1 MSAPAPLA
9 TQRLHATY
17 DPSRIPWED
26 SRAINYSRLL
36 KKGKSPFQPRAMQA
50 LDLALQIREAG
61 YNVYVAGPP
70 DLGRSYM
77 TLSYLRPRAALLP
90 SSPDLL
96 YVRNFADP
104 DSPLLLKLPAGK
116 GKIFKESI
124 VAFLRNINQ
133 ELARRMDTMSYVRKR
148 AVLADRFQALRL
160 KLLRKMKNMAE
171 DRGFVLEVDEEGGMA
186 LAPARTEAAN
196 AGEPAGAPALQEPK
210 GDGLAQSMATLM
222 HRLSKAEES
231 FHEDEKVMERQ
242 AVQDV
247 LGSLYR
253 PLRQKLLKVCGEEV
267 GPYLDSLINDM
278 LENAEAFLSDET
290 RASVD
295 AMSSG
300 NFFRRYEINLFVDNS
315 GMAGAPVI
323 VEDNP
328 TPVNLLGCM
337 ERESE
342 MGALVTD
349 FTLIRSGSLQRANGG
364 FLILHIADLL
374 QHPMAFEGLLR
385 ALRSAQARIED
396 SQEAADGTMR
406 TKSLRPQPL
415 DLDLKVILIGDDEI
429 YETLLYNDDRFAK
442 LFRIKAQMTD
452 LCERSQANIKVYLAQ
467 LAVIIAEASLTH
479 FDRTALAWLVDLG
492 SHLGEDQKKLSLRFP
507 VLRELMIEGDA
518 LARMRGQSMVTGEIM
533 EDAYS
538 ARAYRVN
545 LVEDEYMED
554 YDREMIK
561 LRTNGSAI
569 GQVNGLSV
577 TMVGDF
583 EFGLPHRISCTVGVG
598 HDGIIDLEREAE
610 LGGPIHTKAMMIL
623 KSYLTDLFARKKP
636 LVLSASLH
644 FEQSYAGIEGDSA
657 SGAELAALLS
667 ALAEVPMRLELAF
680 TGAVGQSGQIMAVGG
695 VSRKIEGFYKVCS
708 RQGLTGSQGVI
719 IPYDNVDHLMLSN
732 EILESAAQGKFAIY
746 PVKRIEEALFLLSGI
761 PTGKRLK
768 NGGFTRGSLYDLAD
782 RRLVRLG
789 CYAQGS
795 FRKPRNE

>member
-171 DRGFVLEVDEEGGMA
+171 DRGFVLEVDDEGGMA

-761 PTGKRLK
+761 PAGKRLK

>member
-1 MSAPAPLA
+1 
-9 TQRLHATY
+9 
-17 DPSRIPWED
+17 
-26 SRAINYSRLL
+26 
-36 KKGKSPFQPRAMQA
+36 MQA
-50 LDLALQIREAG
+50 LELALQIREAG

-77 TLSYLRPRAALLP
+77 TLSFLRPRAALLP
-90 SSPDLL
+90 PSPDLL
-96 YVRNFADP
+96 YVQNFSDP
-104 DSPLLLKLPAGK
+104 DCPLLLKLPAGK

-148 AVLADRFQALRL
+148 AVLADRFQTLRF

-171 DRGFVLEVDEEGGMA
+171 DSGFVLEVDEECGMA

-196 AGEPAGAPALQEPK
+196 KGDPPGAPLLQEPK

-247 LGSLYR
+247 LCSLYR
-253 PLRQKLLKVCGEEV
+253 PLRQKLLKACGVEV
-267 GPYLDSLINDM
+267 GPYLDSLKKDM
-278 LENAEAFLSDET
+278 LENAEAFLNDET
-290 RASVD
+290 RAPLD

-300 NFFRRYEINLFVDNS
+300 NFFRRYEINLFVDN
-315 GMAGAPVI
+315 GGRAGAPVI

-328 TPVNLLGCM
+328 TPLNLLGCM

-396 SQEAADGTMR
+396 SLEAADGAMR

-442 LFRIKAQMTD
+442 LFRIKAQMMD
-452 LCERSQANIKVYLAQ
+452 LCERSHANIKVYLAH
-467 LAVIIAEASLTH
+467 LAVIIAEASLTP
-479 FDRTALAWLVDLG
+479 FDRTGLAWLVDLG

-518 LARMRGQSMVTGEIM
+518 LARMKGLDMVTGEIL
-533 EDAYS
+533 EEAYA

-554 YDREMIK
+554 YDRDMIK
-561 LRTNGSAI
+561 LRTYGSAI

-577 TMVGDF
+577 TMIGDF

-732 EILESAAQGKFAIY
+732 AILESAAQGKFAIY
-746 PVKRIEEALFLLSGI
+746 PVRRIEEALFLLSGI
-761 PTGKRLK
+761 PAGKRLK
-768 NGGFTRGSLYDLAD
+768 NGGFTKGSLYDLAD

>member
-1 MSAPAPLA
+1 MPAPAPLS
-9 TQRLHATY
+9 TLRLHATY
-17 DPSRIPWED
+17 DPSRIPWDD
-26 SRAINYSRLL
+26 SRKINFSRLR
-36 KKGKSPFQPRAMQA
+36 KNGKSHFQPRAMQA
-50 LDLALQIREAG
+50 FDLALQIRAAG

-77 TLSYLRPRAALLP
+77 ALSYLRPRAELLP
-90 SSPDLL
+90 VPPDLV

-104 DSPLLLKLPAGK
+104 DSPMLLKLPAGK
-116 GKIFKESI
+116 GKYLKESV
-124 VAFLRNINQ
+124 VAFLRNINL

-148 AVLADRFQALRL
+148 AALADRFQALRL
-160 KLLRKMKNMAE
+160 DLLRKMKSMAE
-171 DRGFVLEVDEEGGMA
+171 DRGFVLEIDDQGGLA
-186 LAPARTEAAN
+186 LAPARSEPGRAEEA
-196 AGEPAGAPALQEPK
+196 ESQSQEPR
-210 GDGLAQSMATLM
+210 GDGLARSMATLM
-222 HRLSKAEES
+222 HRLNKAEES
-231 FHEDEKVMERQ
+231 FHEDERVMERE
-242 AVQDV
+242 AMRNV
-247 LGSLYR
+247 LESLYK
-253 PLRQKLLKVCGEEV
+253 PMRQKLLKACGDEV
-267 GPYLDSLINDM
+267 GHYLDALKQDM
-278 LENAEAFLSDET
+278 YENADAFLADE
-290 RASVD
+290 RAP
-295 AMSSG
+295 AEMAQGG
-300 NFFRRYEINLFVDNS
+300 NFFRRYEINLFVDN
-315 GMAGAPVI
+315 GDITGAPVV

-349 FTLIRSGSLQRANGG
+349 FTLVRSGSLQRANGG

-374 QHPMAFEGLLR
+374 QHPLAFEGLLR
-385 ALRSAQARIED
+385 ALRSREARIED
-396 SQEAADGTMR
+396 SAEASDGILR
-406 TKSLRPQPL
+406 TKSLRPDPL
-415 DLDLKVILIGDDEI
+415 ELDLKVILIGDDEI

-452 LCERSQANIKVYLAQ
+452 LCERNQANVRAYLAQ
-467 LAVIIAEASLTH
+467 LAIIIHEASLTP

-507 VLRELMIEGDA
+507 VLREVMIEGDA
-518 LARMRGQSMVTGEIM
+518 LARMRGREVVGGDLLE
-533 EDAYS
+533 EAWS
-538 ARAYRVN
+538 ARTYRVN

-561 LRTNGSAI
+561 VRTNGTAI

-667 ALAEVPMRLELAF
+667 ALAEVPMRLDLAF

-695 VSRKIEGFYKVCS
+695 VSRKIEGFFKVCS
-708 RQGLTGSQGVI
+708 KQGLTGSQGVI
-719 IPYDNVDHLMLSN
+719 IPWDNVDHLMLSN
-732 EILESAAQGKFAIY
+732 EILETAARGEFAIY
-746 PVKRIEEALFLLSGI
+746 PVRRIEEAILLLSGI
-761 PTGKRLK
+761 PAGKRLK
-768 NGGFTRGSLYDLAD
+768 KGGFTRGSLYDLAD
-782 RRLVRLG
+782 RRLTRLG
-789 CYAQGS
+789 CYAQGA
-795 FRKPRNE
+795 FRKPRND